1 MQTLAPSSSPA
12 LGKKRKAADIEDDDE
27 FMVDEAVAIVP
38 DVSEV
43 PWVYFLSTDNEQ
55 NRYSFTAFVSPIRTN
70 DSFTIEVKQGNTIQ
84 IVSEWSPTFTQMF
97 RYSFRRRGS
106 NMPQTLP
113 PSLISSSSLPSA
125 TNAPTMATSSSSSSL
140 SLPSFLDP

>member
-43 PWVYFLSTDNEQ
+43 PWVYFMSTDNEQ

-84 IVSEWSPTFTQMF
+84 IVSEWSPTFTQLF

-106 NMPQTLP
+106 NLPQTLP
-113 PSLISSSSLPSA
+113 PSLISSSL
-125 TNAPTMATSSSSSSL
+125 APN
-140 SLPSFLDP
+140 PIF